1 MAKSRLTATLGESF
15 HPTPFVRLA
24 NLLLDVNE
32 AGVKPRT
39 IPEQESSRTA
49 QSDVCLTSRAP
60 DVPAQRFTAVTNGQ
74 QRSAAVTPDLRQH
87 PSKGGGKELPKLA
100 EHPSSGTWKRTS
112 RLTA

>member
-60 DVPAQRFTAVTNGQ
+60 DVPRTAVHRGH
-74 QRSAAVTPDLRQH
+74 QRSTAV
-87 PSKGGGKELPKLA
+87 
-100 EHPSSGTWKRTS
+100 S
-112 RLTA
+112 RRDP